1 MLQLKVKGENLTSVQ
16 ELFVDATGDLISG
29 SSVAL
34 VYKRKLLIGSVM
46 HKLVLCDVNV
56 PL

>member
-46 HKLVLCDVNV
+46 HKLVLCDVNI